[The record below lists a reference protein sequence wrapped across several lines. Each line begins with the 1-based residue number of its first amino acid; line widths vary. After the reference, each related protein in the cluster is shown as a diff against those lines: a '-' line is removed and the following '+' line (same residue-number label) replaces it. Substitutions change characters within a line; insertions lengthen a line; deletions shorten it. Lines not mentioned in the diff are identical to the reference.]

1 MTMAQPLPL
10 TARVLIFVVVGYLV
24 ILLVGP
30 VVAVILQA
38 VSQGVRPLW
47 LALTQPTVLHA
58 FGMTLWIAIATVG
71 VCTVFGTL
79 VAFVLVRQRFIGRS
93 LLNGLVDLP
102 FAVSPVVAGLMY
114 ILVFGRGGW
123 LEPWAEAA
131 GIKII
136 FNWPGMLLATIFVSM
151 PFVIRELMPVL
162 KSRGMDE
169 EQAAYT
175 LGANRW
181 TTFWRVTLPG
191 IKWGLFYG
199 IVLTFARAVGEF
211 GAVLVVSGGI
221 SGRTETATLFIFRAL
236 DERQEVAAAGAALV
250 MASLSL
256 MILMSMELIKRV
268 PETGRRVLPKPL
280 VVTTH

>member
-1 MTMAQPLPL
+1 MTIAQPLPR
-10 TARVLIFVVVGYLV
+10 TARMLIAVVVGYLV

-38 VSQGVRPLW
+38 FGHGVQTLW
-47 LALTQPTVLHA
+47 LSLTQPSVLHA
-58 FGMTLWIAIATVG
+58 FAMTLWIAIATVG

-79 VAFVLVRQRFIGRS
+79 VAFVLVRQRFPGRS

-123 LEPWAEAA
+123 LEPWADAT
-131 GIKII
+131 GIKVI
-136 FNWPGMLLATIFVSM
+136 FNWPGMLLATIFVSI
-151 PFVIRELMPVL
+151 PFVIREVMPVL
-162 KSRGMDE
+162 QLRGLDE

-250 MASLSL
+250 MASLSFI
-256 MILMSMELIKRV
+256 ILMSMELIKRA
-268 PETGRRVLPKPL
+268 PETGGRVATKPL
-280 VVTTH
+280 VAKAH

>member
-1 MTMAQPLPL
+1 MTTAQPLPRA
-10 TARVLIFVVVGYLV
+10 ARILIALVVGYLV
-24 ILLVGP
+24 VLLLGP

-38 VSQGVRPLW
+38 FSQGVRPLW

-58 FGMTLWIAIATVG
+58 FVMTLWIGVATV
-71 VCTVFGTL
+71 VLCTVFGTV
-79 VAFVLVRQRFIGRS
+79 VAYVLVRQRFIGRS

-131 GIKII
+131 GVKIV
-136 FNWPGMLLATIFVSM
+136 FNWPGMLLATIFVSI
-151 PFVIRELMPVL
+151 PFVIREVMPVL
-162 KSRGMDE
+162 QSRGLDE

-175 LGANRW
+175 LGAGRW
-181 TTFWRVTLPG
+181 TAFWRVTLPG

-256 MILMSMELIKRV
+256 MILISMELIKRA
-268 PETGRRVLPKPL
+268 P
-280 VVTTH
+280 TTERPIADRPRPVRTS